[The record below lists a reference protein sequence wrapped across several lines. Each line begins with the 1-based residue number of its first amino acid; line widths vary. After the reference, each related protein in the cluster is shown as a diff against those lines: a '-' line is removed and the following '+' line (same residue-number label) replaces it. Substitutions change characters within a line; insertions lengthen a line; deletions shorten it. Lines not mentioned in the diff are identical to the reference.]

1 MTEKQK
7 KEKKSMNGGF
17 LSVNRLYYSN
27 KQFCSIF
34 KILLFSNGHESNQ
47 IENKMPN
54 LVQEYAL
61 GVALDRSRSD
71 ENRTLRSPTF
81 SSGIL

>member
-1 MTEKQK
+1 MYDREAEKGK
-7 KEKKSMNGGF
+7 SRLNVKKSMNGGF

-54 LVQEYAL
+54 LVQEYAHHPPYY
-61 GVALDRSRSD
+61 A
-71 ENRTLRSPTF
+71 
-81 SSGIL
+81 

>member
-27 KQFCSIF
+27 KLLCSIF
-34 KILLFSNGHESNQ
+34 KILLFNSGYESNQ
-47 IENKMPN
+47 IENKMHN
-54 LVQEYAL
+54 LVQEYAYH
-61 GVALDRSRSD
+61 A
-71 ENRTLRSPTF
+71 PYYA
-81 SSGIL
+81 

>member
-7 KEKKSMNGGF
+7 KEKKSMNGRF

-47 IENKMPN
+47 IENKLHI
-54 LVQEYAL
+54 LVKEFAYQPPYYL
-61 GVALDRSRSD
+61 
-71 ENRTLRSPTF
+71 
-81 SSGIL
+81 

>member
-7 KEKKSMNGGF
+7 KEKKSMNGRF
-17 LSVNRLYYSN
+17 LSVNRLYYRN

-54 LVQEYAL
+54 LVQEYAYHTPYY
-61 GVALDRSRSD
+61 V
-71 ENRTLRSPTF
+71 
-81 SSGIL
+81 

>member
-1 MTEKQK
+1 
-7 KEKKSMNGGF
+7 MNGGF

-54 LVQEYAL
+54 LVQEYAHHPPYY
-61 GVALDRSRSD
+61 A
-71 ENRTLRSPTF
+71 
-81 SSGIL
+81 

>member
-1 MTEKQK
+1 MYDREAEKGK
-7 KEKKSMNGGF
+7 KINEREILIGESTV
-17 LSVNRLYYSN
+17 LPVSY

-54 LVQEYAL
+54 LVQEYAYHTPYY
-61 GVALDRSRSD
+61 V
-71 ENRTLRSPTF
+71 
-81 SSGIL
+81 

>member
-1 MTEKQK
+1 MIEKQK

-34 KILLFSNGHESNQ
+34 KILLFSSGYESNQ
-47 IENKMPN
+47 IEDKMHY
-54 LVQEYAL
+54 LVQEY
-61 GVALDRSRSD
+61 VYH
-71 ENRTLRSPTF
+71 TLYYA
-81 SSGIL
+81 